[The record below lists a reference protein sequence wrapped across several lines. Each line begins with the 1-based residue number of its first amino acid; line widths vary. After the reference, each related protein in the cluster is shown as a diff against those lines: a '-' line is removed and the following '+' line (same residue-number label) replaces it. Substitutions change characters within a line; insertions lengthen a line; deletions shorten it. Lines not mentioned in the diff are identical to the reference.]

1 EAVQL
6 VIQAG
11 AIGSDGE
18 ALVLDMGEPVR
29 IAEVA
34 RRFAARVDRPIEIAF
49 TGLRAGEKLHEVLL
63 GEGESSTRRV
73 HPLISHISVPPL
85 EEQPLLRLDPH
96 AEPEMLVESLRL

>member
-1 EAVQL
+1 MTANRSSWQ
-6 VIQAG
+6 
-11 AIGSDGE
+11 D
-18 ALVLDMGEPVR
+18 
-29 IAEVA
+29 AEVA

-49 TGLRAGEKLHEVLL
+49 TGLRAGEKLHEVLF

-96 AEPEMLVESLRL
+96 AEPEMLVESLRLAQMAGVESPRLTSTRPTA